1 MKSAGIM
8 KTSIDVLAFLCKK
21 TAIDQMAASQL
32 VVDFGE
38 CVSAGNPLMRGAEP
52 VKTMCKVKS

>member
-8 KTSIDVLAFLCKK
+8 KTSIDVLAFLIKK

-32 VVDFGE
+32 VS
-38 CVSAGNPLMRGAEP
+38 C
-52 VKTMCKVKS
+52 